1 MKLLKA
7 IKEALILTGITLL
20 LTALIVVGIVGGLYL
35 LEPLVGNL
43 LAGII
48 TIVVM
53 SFLIILLVVLANQ

>member
-7 IKEALILTGITLL
+7 IKEALILTGISLL
-20 LTALIVVGIVGGLYL
+20 LTALTVVGIVGSLYL

>member
-1 MKLLKA
+1 MKLLKV
-7 IKEALILTGITLL
+7 IKEALMLTGITLL
-20 LTALIVVGIVGGLYL
+20 LTALIVVGVVGGLYL

>member
-1 MKLLKA
+1 MKLLKT
-7 IKEALILTGITLL
+7 IKEVLILTGISLL
-20 LTALIVVGIVGGLYL
+20 LTALTVVGVVGGLYL

-53 SFLIILLVVLANQ
+53 SFLIILLIVLANQ